1 MFCSLSSLGT
11 EKIKAIQNLEKEL
24 GKTVLAF
31 SCHDI
36 KAAQLSAAELQKIQ
50 DLEKKLSLSI
60 IAVDA

>member
-1 MFCSLSSLGT
+1 MLCSLSSLET
-11 EKIKAIQNLEKEL
+11 EKIDAIQNLEKEL

-36 KAAQLSAAELQKIQ
+36 KPAQLSAADLEKIQ

>member
-1 MFCSLSSLGT
+1 MLCSLSSLET
-11 EKIKAIQNLEKEL
+11 EKIDAIQNLEKEL

-36 KAAQLSAAELQKIQ
+36 KPAQLSAADLEKIQ

-60 IAVDA
+60 VAVDA